1 LPFSR
6 VNATKTVLE
15 EVSLFLVVITSIV
28 FVVVDVDDASGEVAN
43 SVVFFESTSGG
54 DVNPSVVF
62 KNRSNATLIIIGML
76 VVMVRSGKIRLL

>member
-15 EVSLFLVVITSIV
+15 EVSLFLVLITSVV
-28 FVVVDVDDASGEVAN
+28 FVDVDDASGEVAN